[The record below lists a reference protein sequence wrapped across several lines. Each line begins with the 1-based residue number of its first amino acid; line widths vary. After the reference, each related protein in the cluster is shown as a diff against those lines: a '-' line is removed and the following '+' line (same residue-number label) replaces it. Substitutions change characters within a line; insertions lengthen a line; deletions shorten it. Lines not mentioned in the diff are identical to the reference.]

1 MQLGACRQN
10 VDFEGERNI
19 LADLELNRSR
29 VNLADVSGHVVLLFS
44 NFAELLSFL
53 RAVQFELARFGKP
66 LELLVQN
73 EVRHSLDGFFREC
86 SRQSPGLILLENNWT
101 RAPGLWS
108 SYKID
113 SILVVVEDIGILSL
127 QRINVAVDHQVA
139 VPEF

>member
-29 VNLADVSGHVVLLFS
+29 VNLADVSGHGVLLFS

-53 RAVQFELARFGKP
+53 RAVQFELARFAKP

-73 EVRHSLDGFFREC
+73 EVRHSLDRFFREC
-86 SRQSPGLILLENNWT
+86 SRQSPGLIFLENNWT